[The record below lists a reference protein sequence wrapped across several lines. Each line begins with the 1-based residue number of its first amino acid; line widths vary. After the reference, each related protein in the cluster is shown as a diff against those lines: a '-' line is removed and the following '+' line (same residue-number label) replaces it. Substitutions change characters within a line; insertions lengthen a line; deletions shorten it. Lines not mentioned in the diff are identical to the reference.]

1 MHEKALDLDPSSA
14 QALCDYA
21 ELLLSRGGVGAQE
34 QHALAIQ
41 LLDRCFT
48 ACPPPQPRPDASAE
62 GDEAGCV
69 RDAHAYSRAR
79 SRYLYGWALVVGGDT
94 EGGEAVLHDV
104 AEEWFSLHLMLV
116 EGAHSVARC
125 DIDLLGVSAA
135 AWGTLG
141 MLAVRAGDWT
151 VAERHL
157 HASLRAGLAA
167 SLAAKLL
174 AFGGKGGGG
183 RFQAVCL
190 IQGLSSQQL
199 VSCVGL
205 LMSSSLC
212 GKTGAVCF

>member
-1 MHEKALDLDPSSA
+1 M
-14 QALCDYA
+14 
-21 ELLLSRGGVGAQE
+21 
-34 QHALAIQ
+34 
-41 LLDRCFT
+41 
-48 ACPPPQPRPDASAE
+48 
-62 GDEAGCV
+62 

-183 RFQAVCL
+183 AFPGCVLDTRIVVSTARVLCRFADVLVAVWQDRCSVFLSFAGMCPCL
-190 IQGLSSQQL
+190 LYLYLALFWRVCMRSFP
-199 VSCVGL
+199 CVCVHK
-205 LMSSSLC
+205 SSL
-212 GKTGAVCF
+212 